1 MKVKLDEN
9 LPADT
14 RSLVAS
20 YDHDVD
26 TVVEE
31 GLAGRTD
38 DEVTSAAVRE
48 GRIIIT
54 LDRGMGDIRRYPP
67 GSHPGI
73 IVFRTPDQQPAVVLE
88 TLSTFLAN
96 HDLGVL
102 AGCVVVV
109 RGHLVRV
116 RRSE

>member
-9 LPADT
+9 MPAEA
-14 RSLVAS
+14 RPLVAS

-54 LDRGMGDIRRYPP
+54 LD
-67 GSHPGI
+67 
-73 IVFRTPDQQPAVVLE
+73 
-88 TLSTFLAN
+88 
-96 HDLGVL
+96 LGVL
-102 AGCVVVV
+102 GGCVVVV

-116 RRSE
+116 RRPE